1 MDFEPGPEL
10 DAEIVRRVFGGDS
23 FPSQAIPGR
32 WVWYRSGALDIVP
45 PYSTDI
51 AAAWQVVEH
60 FHDSI
65 MERIDGQWFV
75 WLGDDDIDTGRT
87 STLACDTAPLAICL
101 AALQVLNAATPEQT
115 PEA

>member
-51 AAAWQVVEH
+51 AAAWQVVE
-60 FHDSI
+60 
-65 MERIDGQWFV
+65 ELQRRGWNPTL
-75 WLGDDDIDTGRT
+75 WYENDTWHAQLDHPGIGF
-87 STLACDTAPLAICL
+87 CDTDCRGDTIQLAICR
-101 AALQVLNAATPEQT
+101 AAIHSLGSIPTK
-115 PEA
+115 